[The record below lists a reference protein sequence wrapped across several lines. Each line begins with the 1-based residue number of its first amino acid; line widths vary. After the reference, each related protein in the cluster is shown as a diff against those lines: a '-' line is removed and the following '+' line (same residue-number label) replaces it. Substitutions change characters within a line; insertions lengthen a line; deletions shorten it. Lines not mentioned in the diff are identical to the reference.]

1 MLPSVLLYWTLSLS
15 VAWGSTVQLDSNG
28 YRGVVIAIHPR
39 VPESPAL
46 ISSIK
51 DMFAAASSYLFA
63 ATGRRAYFQEVRILV
78 PNTWRRNNSLYSRPR
93 TEKYT
98 KASVIVSDPSC
109 KDSTGPPAAPYTLTD
124 GHCGQPGRYTH
135 MSPRYLLEEQ
145 GVRSYGPR
153 GRVLVH
159 SWATLRWGVF
169 SEFDT
174 RIPFY
179 RSSTGQIEATRCSK
193 DLPGSLIDRVTGEA
207 CDLDPLTGLPTESCV
222 FVLQDNRA
230 TSASIMYQPSLPES
244 DRIAR
249 MRQAAEIFLVQILE
263 QDSLA
268 GIVRFDSSAVILQ
281 HLTLVSGL
289 AVRTELARK
298 LPTQAS
304 GGTNICEGLNKG
316 FEVLREDDQDV
327 AGTEIIL
334 LTDGEDSNVGSCLQT
349 AQSSGVTIHTVALGP
364 SADPLLEQFALRT
377 GGQRFSSS
385 DRLDSTAL
393 IDAFSDFSS
402 ESGDDSV
409 TTIQV
414 LSVSAVIGPGAR
426 LRGTVTLDST
436 VGNSTVFT
444 VTWQS
449 SPPDIQVDSPRG
461 DAYNSS
467 HLDPQQSPRVSRLR
481 VPGVAE
487 AGSWSYS
494 VLNTDSSQQT
504 FTLTVTSSAAHECVS
519 PITVTGGMNVTATT
533 YPQPITITVRVSQG
547 DRPVVNAIVV
557 AIMELANGSK
567 IRLPLQDN
575 GIGADIFR
583 NDGVYSGLF
592 FSYGGDGRYS
602 LKFEVMGTGG
612 TVQVWTQAANSVSPQ
627 PEYIDGNGTLHPSA
641 PSGRPG
647 QNGTALGNFSRSGSG
662 GTVTVSQVP
671 PAPRDQFPP
680 GRVTDL
686 QAALLNRSVELL
698 WTAPGD
704 DYYTGTVSR
713 YDLRVHPSPHALR
726 DNFTACAQ
734 INTSSVV
741 ILAAGQPQSLRAA
754 LDELP
759 AGNRSVLYFALRAQD
774 EAGQESPTSI
784 ITQVSVSVYTP
795 PAPPAPQPAPQ
806 AGTGADRC
814 ALWWA
819 TLLLLGGPLACVA
832 VAICWRRRRRQQQAG
847 GLTIHNAMAMA
858 KH

>member
-230 TSASIMYQPSLPES
+230 TSASIMYQPSLPEIKQFCDDSSHNFEAPSAHNRLCDYRSTWDVISQTPDFNGRNPPNATEPPSPSFTLLRVRQRVVCLVLDTSGSMGSS

-704 DYYTGTVSR
+704 DYYTGTVRRCWLSWDR
-713 YDLRVHPSPHALR
+713 R
-726 DNFTACAQ
+726 D
-734 INTSSVV
+734 
-741 ILAAGQPQSLRAA
+741 RW
-754 LDELP
+754 E
-759 AGNRSVLYFALRAQD
+759 R
-774 EAGQESPTSI
+774 
-784 ITQVSVSVYTP
+784 
-795 PAPPAPQPAPQ
+795 
-806 AGTGADRC
+806 
-814 ALWWA
+814 
-819 TLLLLGGPLACVA
+819 
-832 VAICWRRRRRQQQAG
+832 
-847 GLTIHNAMAMA
+847 
-858 KH
+858 